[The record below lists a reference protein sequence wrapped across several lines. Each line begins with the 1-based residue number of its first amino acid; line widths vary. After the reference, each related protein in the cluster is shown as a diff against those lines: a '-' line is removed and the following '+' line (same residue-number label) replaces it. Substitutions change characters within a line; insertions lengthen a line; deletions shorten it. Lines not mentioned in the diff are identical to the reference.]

1 MSKQQ
6 NKVKEEFERKFRNKP
21 VGSRLIFGHK
31 KNPFPQHGFKYG
43 SPPKKTI
50 RPAFQRNTFYGVSPF
65 NGFMRV
71 GQPTDGLLANMMLA
85 SKFATLDG
93 QNLRGRRAAPPTI
106 ATTLTSSEAATATTV
121 ATRGTGT
128 ETATLTTT
136 GTDPEA
142 TAYTPREM
150 QEGIRR
156 AGLEGRRQGEQR
168 ILEEVVPEA
177 FQAGLGRRRQLTEQA
192 REIRQSLGM
201 GIRGQPKI
209 TPELMTMY
217 QQYLSSVGEAPEFDE
232 I

>member
-1 MSKQQ
+1 MSKQ

-21 VGSRLIFGHK
+21 VGSRLIFGDK
-31 KNPFPQHGFKYG
+31 KKRFPQHGFKYDP
-43 SPPKKTI
+43 PPKKTI
-50 RPAFQRNTFYGVSPF
+50 RPAFQRNTFYGVSPL

-106 ATTLTSSEAATATTV
+106 AKTLV
-121 ATRGTGT
+121 
-128 ETATLTTT
+128 TT

-201 GIRGQPKI
+201 GIRGQPKL
-209 TPELMTMY
+209 TPELMTLY
-217 QQYLSSVGEAPEFDE
+217 QQELSSSGEAPEFDE